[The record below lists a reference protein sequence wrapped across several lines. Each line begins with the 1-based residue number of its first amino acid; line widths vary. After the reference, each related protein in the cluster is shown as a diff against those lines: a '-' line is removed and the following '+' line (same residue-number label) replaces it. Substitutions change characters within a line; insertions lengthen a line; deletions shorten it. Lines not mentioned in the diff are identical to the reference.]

1 MQDICKTPATHNAEA
16 VETEDSVPTGDL
28 VTPCNIAL
36 QFANAG
42 ECNDVTTS
50 CENVEVTTLV
60 SSMVGTNILLS
71 KQNDNNSEQTNDHRQ
86 TDFSCNVE
94 SPPSSLNSFGIIKD
108 ISVSNLYSGD
118 IDKVKDF
125 KEKDFSSAFLKTLG
139 GKESSGSSLS
149 GGYSDVL
156 AEGEGRNKFAD
167 MKSNER
173 YLPVESNV
181 KWDIASERESIVS
194 NEDVEER
201 NANAVGSVVFAQ
213 VNSSSLINAPD
224 DMLNLRDIQSDIK
237 DQNNVASN
245 VSSPC
250 SPKISL
256 DVDAS
261 SITQDTCPSHT
272 MVVSSIVNSDVNSC
286 QNVSL
291 SDAAG
296 ACAVDV

>member
-1 MQDICKTPATHNAEA
+1 MPATNNTET
-16 VETEDSVPTGDL
+16 VEVEDSVLTSDL

-42 ECNDVTTS
+42 ECNNVTTA
-50 CENVEVTTLV
+50 NVETTTLV
-60 SSMVGTNILLS
+60 SSMVGTNIVLS
-71 KQNDNNSEQTNDHRQ
+71 KQSDNNSRQINDHRQ

-156 AEGEGRNKFAD
+156 TEGEGRNKFAD

-173 YLPVESNV
+173 FLPVESNV
-181 KWDIASERESIVS
+181 KWDIASERDSMIS

-201 NANAVGSVVFAQ
+201 NANAVGNVVVAQ
-213 VNSSSLINAPD
+213 VNFSSLINVHD
-224 DMLNLRDIQSDIK
+224 DTLNLSDIQSDIK
-237 DQNNVASN
+237 DLNNVASN
-245 VSSPC
+245 VLSPC
-250 SPKISL
+250 SHKISL
-256 DVDAS
+256 EVDAS
-261 SITQDTCPSHT
+261 SITQDTYPSHMT
-272 MVVSSIVNSDVNSC
+272 VVSSTVNSDIDLS
-286 QNVSL
+286 QNVSR

-296 ACAVDV
+296 ACIVDV